1 MVLFVDNS
9 LFYEFFNGKDIPCPI
24 KVYLYSLENGV
35 MPITDAIHKGDRLEQ
50 VRVLFLRRPEG
61 VGTREIAQLLGVSQR
76 TARRYV
82 IELSERG
89 RLPVYRQGRVW
100 KLVEGGHLNLLRIEL
115 NLDEALALY
124 LAARML
130 SAYSDKHNP
139 HMVASLSKL
148 AEILPEAIGEH
159 VERAAEAV
167 SQRQPAPKYLDVLEG
182 LIRAWAS
189 RRQVR
194 LTYRDPISGARSK
207 RLFDPFFIEPSFI
220 GYSCYVYGFDH
231 FRQANCSFKLERL
244 ERVEVLDTHFEPP
257 DFDPYEYP
265 RHAWGIRGGYEVVE
279 VKVRFSKEA
288 TYRVR
293 ESDWPGVIAREEDQD
308 GRCTLTFLV
317 NHVLEIKSWIRGWG
331 PECEVLAPDELRR
344 EIAAEMKAAGA
355 LYKTIRE

>member
-1 MVLFVDNS
+1 
-9 LFYEFFNGKDIPCPI
+9 
-24 KVYLYSLENGV
+24 

-50 VRVLFLRRPEG
+50 IRVLFLRRPEG
-61 VGTREIAQLLGVSQR
+61 VGTMEIAQLLGISQR

-139 HMVASLSKL
+139 HMVASLFKL
-148 AEILPEAIGEH
+148 AEVLPEAIGEH

-167 SQRQPAPKYLDVLEG
+167 SQRQPASKYLNVLEG

-194 LTYRDPISGARSK
+194 LTYRDPISGAALKAPVRS
-207 RLFDPFFIEPSFI
+207 LFHRTVLYWLFVLCVWVRSLSPSQPL
-220 GYSCYVYGFDH
+220 V
-231 FRQANCSFKLERL
+231 QARA
-244 ERVEVLDTHFEPP
+244 VG
-257 DFDPYEYP
+257 
-265 RHAWGIRGGYEVVE
+265 AGRGVGH
-279 VKVRFSKEA
+279 
-288 TYRVR
+288 
-293 ESDWPGVIAREEDQD
+293 P
-308 GRCTLTFLV
+308 L
-317 NHVLEIKSWIRGWG
+317 
-331 PECEVLAPDELRR
+331 
-344 EIAAEMKAAGA
+344 
-355 LYKTIRE
+355 

>member
-1 MVLFVDNS
+1 
-9 LFYEFFNGKDIPCPI
+9 
-24 KVYLYSLENGV
+24 
-35 MPITDAIHKGDRLEQ
+35 MPIIDAIHKADRLEQ
-50 VRVLFLRRPEG
+50 IRVLFLRRPEG

-76 TARRYV
+76 TARRYI

-100 KLVEGGHLNLLRIEL
+100 KLVEGGQMDLLRIQL

-139 HMVASLSKL
+139 HIVASLLKL
-148 AEILPEAIGEH
+148 ATVFPEAIGTH

-167 SQRQPAPKYLDVLEG
+167 SQRQPAPKYLNVLEG
-182 LIRAWAS
+182 LTRAWAN

-194 LTYRDPISGARSK
+194 LTYRDPISGKRSEH
-207 RLFDPFFIEPSFI
+207 LFDPFFIEPSFI
-220 GYSCYVYGFDH
+220 GYSCYVYGFDPL
-231 FRQANCSFKLERL
+231 RCAIRSFKLERM
-244 ERVEVLDTHFEPP
+244 EQVEVLDTHFDPP
-257 DFDPYEYP
+257 DFDPYEYLK
-265 RHAWGIRGGYEVVE
+265 HAWGIRGGYEVVE

-308 GRCTLTFLV
+308 GRCTLTFRV

-331 PECEVLAPDELRR
+331 PECEVLAPAELRR
-344 EIAAEMKAAGA
+344 EVAAEMKAAEA
-355 LYKTIRE
+355 LYKTS

>member
-1 MVLFVDNS
+1 M
-9 LFYEFFNGKDIPCPI
+9 
-24 KVYLYSLENGV
+24 
-35 MPITDAIHKGDRLEQ
+35 
-50 VRVLFLRRPEG
+50 
-61 VGTREIAQLLGVSQR
+61 
-76 TARRYV
+76 
-82 IELSERG
+82 
-89 RLPVYRQGRVW
+89 
-100 KLVEGGHLNLLRIEL
+100 
-115 NLDEALALY
+115 
-124 LAARML
+124 
-130 SAYSDKHNP
+130 
-139 HMVASLSKL
+139 
-148 AEILPEAIGEH
+148 PEAIGEH

-167 SQRQPAPKYLDVLEG
+167 SQRQPASKYLDVLEG

-288 TYRVR
+288 IYRVR

-308 GRCTLTFLV
+308 GRCTLTFRV

>member
-1 MVLFVDNS
+1 
-9 LFYEFFNGKDIPCPI
+9 
-24 KVYLYSLENGV
+24 
-35 MPITDAIHKGDRLEQ
+35 MPITDAIHKADRLEQ
-50 VRVLFLRRPEG
+50 IKVMFLRRPEG

-82 IELSERG
+82 VELSERG

-100 KLVEGGHLNLLRIEL
+100 KLMEGGHMDPLRIRL

-139 HMVASLSKL
+139 HMVASLFKI
-148 AEILPEAIGEH
+148 AEVLPKAIGEH
-159 VERAAEAV
+159 VESAAETV
-167 SQRQPAPKYLDVLEG
+167 SQRRLAPKYLDVLEG
-182 LIRAWAS
+182 LTRAWAS

-194 LTYRDPISGARSK
+194 LTYREPVSGTCSE

-231 FRQANCSFKLERL
+231 FRQTNCSFKLEGL

-257 DFDPYEYP
+257 DFDPYEYLK
-265 RHAWGIRGGYEVVE
+265 HAWGVRGGCEEE

-288 TYRVR
+288 TYRVQ
-293 ESDWPGVIAREEDQD
+293 ESDWPGVIAHKEDQD
-308 GRCTLTFLV
+308 GRSTLTFLV

-331 PECEVLAPDELRR
+331 PECEVLAPDKLRH

-355 LYKTIRE
+355 LYKTIRK

>member
-1 MVLFVDNS
+1 
-9 LFYEFFNGKDIPCPI
+9 
-24 KVYLYSLENGV
+24 

-50 VRVLFLRRPEG
+50 IRVLFLRRPEG

-139 HMVASLSKL
+139 HMVASLLKL
-148 AEILPEAIGEH
+148 AEVLPEAIGEH

-167 SQRQPAPKYLDVLEG
+167 SQRQPASKYLDVLKG

-189 RRQVR
+189 RRQVQ

-244 ERVEVLDTHFEPP
+244 ERVEVLDIHFEPP
-257 DFDPYEYP
+257 DFDPYEYLK
-265 RHAWGIRGGYEVVE
+265 HAWGIRGGYEEVE

-288 TYRVR
+288 IYRVR
-293 ESDWPGVIAREEDQD
+293 ESDWPGVIAQEEDPD
-308 GRCTLTFLV
+308 GRCTLTFRV

>member
-1 MVLFVDNS
+1 
-9 LFYEFFNGKDIPCPI
+9 
-24 KVYLYSLENGV
+24 

-50 VRVLFLRRPEG
+50 IRVLFLRRPEG

-139 HMVASLSKL
+139 HMVASLFKL
-148 AEILPEAIGEH
+148 AEVLPEVIGTH
-159 VERAAEAV
+159 IERVAEAV
-167 SQRQPAPKYLDVLEG
+167 SQRQPASKYLDVLEG

-244 ERVEVLDTHFEPP
+244 ERVEVLDIHFEPP
-257 DFDPYEYP
+257 DFDPYEYLK
-265 RHAWGIRGGYEVVE
+265 HAWGIRGGYEEVE

-293 ESDWPGVIAREEDQD
+293 ESDWPGVITREEDQD
-308 GRCTLTFLV
+308 GRCTLTFRV

-355 LYKTIRE
+355 LYKTIRK

>member
-1 MVLFVDNS
+1 
-9 LFYEFFNGKDIPCPI
+9 
-24 KVYLYSLENGV
+24 
-35 MPITDAIHKGDRLEQ
+35 MPITDAIHKADRLEQ
-50 VRVLFLRRPEG
+50 IKVLFLQRPEG
-61 VGTREIAQLLGVSQR
+61 VGTMEIAQLLGVSQR

-100 KLVEGGHLNLLRIEL
+100 KLVEGGHLDLLRIQL

-130 SAYSDKHNP
+130 SAYSDRYNP
-139 HMVASLSKL
+139 HVVASLFKL
-148 AEILPEAIGEH
+148 TTVLPEAIRTH

-167 SQRQPAPKYLDVLEG
+167 SQRRPAPEYLRVLEG
-182 LIRAWAS
+182 LTRAWAN

-194 LTYRDPISGARSK
+194 LVYREPVSGARSE

-231 FRQANCSFKLERL
+231 FRRAIRSFKLERL
-244 ERVEVLDTHFEPP
+244 ERVEVLDIHFEPP
-257 DFDPYEYP
+257 DFDPHEYLK
-265 RHAWGIRGGYEVVE
+265 HAWGVRGGYEEVE
-279 VKVRFSKEA
+279 VKVQFSKEA

-293 ESDWPGVIAREEDQD
+293 ESDWPGVVAQEEDQD

-331 PECEVLAPDELRR
+331 PECEVLAPAALRR
-344 EIAAEMKAAGA
+344 EIATEMEAAGA
-355 LYKTIRE
+355 LYG

>member
-1 MVLFVDNS
+1 
-9 LFYEFFNGKDIPCPI
+9 
-24 KVYLYSLENGV
+24 
-35 MPITDAIHKGDRLEQ
+35 MPITDAIHKWDRLEQ
-50 VRVLFLRRPEG
+50 IKVMFLRRPEG

-100 KLVEGGHLNLLRIEL
+100 KLMEGGHMDPLRIRL

-124 LAARML
+124 LATRML

-139 HMVASLSKL
+139 HMVASLLKL
-148 AEILPEAIGEH
+148 AEVLPEVIGEH

-167 SQRQPAPKYLDVLEG
+167 SQRRLAPQYLNVLEG
-182 LIRAWAS
+182 LTRAWAS
-189 RRQVR
+189 RRQVQ
-194 LTYRDPISGARSK
+194 LTYREPVSGTRSE

-231 FRQANCSFKLERL
+231 FRQAIRSFKLERL
-244 ERVEVLDTHFEPP
+244 EQVEVLDTHFEPP
-257 DFDPYEYP
+257 DFDPYEYLK
-265 RHAWGIRGGYEVVE
+265 HAWGVRGGYEEVE

-308 GRCTLTFLV
+308 GRCTLTFRV
-317 NHVLEIKSWIRGWG
+317 NHVLEIKSWIREWG
-331 PECEVLAPDELRR
+331 PECEVLAPEELRR

-355 LYKTIRE
+355 LYK

>member
-1 MVLFVDNS
+1 
-9 LFYEFFNGKDIPCPI
+9 
-24 KVYLYSLENGV
+24 

-50 VRVLFLRRPEG
+50 IRVLFLRRPEG

-139 HMVASLSKL
+139 HMVASLLKL
-148 AEILPEAIGEH
+148 AEVLPEAIGEH

-167 SQRQPAPKYLDVLEG
+167 SQRQPASKYLDVLKG

-189 RRQVR
+189 RRQVQ

-244 ERVEVLDTHFEPP
+244 ERVEVLDIHFEPP
-257 DFDPYEYP
+257 DFDPYEYLK
-265 RHAWGIRGGYEVVE
+265 HAWGVRGGYEEVE

-288 TYRVR
+288 IYRVR
-293 ESDWPGVIAREEDQD
+293 ESDWPGVIAQEEDPD
-308 GRCTLTFLV
+308 GRCTLTFRV

>member
-1 MVLFVDNS
+1 
-9 LFYEFFNGKDIPCPI
+9 
-24 KVYLYSLENGV
+24 
-35 MPITDAIHKGDRLEQ
+35 MPITDAIHKADRLEQ
-50 VRVLFLRRPEG
+50 IRVLFLRRPEG
-61 VGTREIAQLLGVSQR
+61 VGTREIAQLLGISQR

-139 HMVASLSKL
+139 HMVASLFKI
-148 AEILPEAIGEH
+148 AEVLPEAIGEH
-159 VERAAEAV
+159 VERVAEAV
-167 SQRQPAPKYLDVLEG
+167 SQRQSASKYLDVLEG

-231 FRQANCSFKLERL
+231 FRQTNCSFKLEGL

-257 DFDPYEYP
+257 DFDPYEYLK
-265 RHAWGIRGGYEVVE
+265 HAWGVRGGCEEE

-288 TYRVR
+288 TYRVQ
-293 ESDWPGVIAREEDQD
+293 ESDWPGVIAHKEDQD
-308 GRCTLTFLV
+308 GRSTLTFLV

-331 PECEVLAPDELRR
+331 PECEVLAPDKLRR

-355 LYKTIRE
+355 LYKTIRK

>member
-1 MVLFVDNS
+1 
-9 LFYEFFNGKDIPCPI
+9 
-24 KVYLYSLENGV
+24 
-35 MPITDAIHKGDRLEQ
+35 MPITDAIHKADRLEQ

-61 VGTREIAQLLGVSQR
+61 VGTRELAQLLGVSQR
-76 TARRYV
+76 TARRYM

-115 NLDEALALY
+115 NVDEALALY

-139 HMVASLSKL
+139 HIVASLFKL
-148 AEILPEAIGEH
+148 AEVLPEAIGEH
-159 VERAAEAV
+159 VEREAEAV
-167 SQRQPAPKYLDVLEG
+167 SQRKPASKYLDVLEG
-182 LIRAWAS
+182 LTRAWAG

-194 LTYRDPISGARSK
+194 LTYRDPISGKRARH
-207 RLFDPFFIEPSFI
+207 LFDPFFVEPSFI

-231 FRQANCSFKLERL
+231 FRRAIRSFKLEQL
-244 ERVEVLDTHFEPP
+244 ERVEVLDIH
-257 DFDPYEYP
+257 FDPPEFDP
-265 RHAWGIRGGYEVVE
+265 SEHLKHAWGIRGGYEVVE

-288 TYRVR
+288 TYRVQ
-293 ESDWPGVIAREEDQD
+293 ESDWPGVIAREEDKN

-331 PECEVLAPDELRR
+331 PECEVLAPEELRR

-355 LYKTIRE
+355 LYKTIRK

>member
-1 MVLFVDNS
+1 M
-9 LFYEFFNGKDIPCPI
+9 
-24 KVYLYSLENGV
+24 
-35 MPITDAIHKGDRLEQ
+35 
-50 VRVLFLRRPEG
+50 
-61 VGTREIAQLLGVSQR
+61 EIAQLLGVSQR
-76 TARRYV
+76 TARRDI

-100 KLVEGGHLNLLRIEL
+100 KLVEGGHLDLLRIQL
-115 NLDEALALY
+115 NVDEALALY

-139 HMVASLSKL
+139 HMVASLLKL
-148 AEILPEAIGEH
+148 ATLLPEAIGTH
-159 VERAAEAV
+159 AERAAEAV
-167 SQRQPAPKYLDVLEG
+167 SQRQPAPKHLDVLEG
-182 LIRAWAS
+182 LTRAWAN

-194 LTYRDPISGARSK
+194 LTSREPVSGKLSE

-231 FRQANCSFKLERL
+231 LRCAIRSFKLERL
-244 ERVEVLDTHFEPP
+244 ERVEVLDTQFEPP
-257 DFDPYEYP
+257 DFDPYEYLK
-265 RHAWGIRGGYEVVE
+265 HAWGIRGGYEEVE

-331 PECEVLAPDELRR
+331 PECEVLAPAELRR
-344 EIAAEMKAAGA
+344 EIAAEMKTAGA
-355 LYKTIRE
+355 LYS